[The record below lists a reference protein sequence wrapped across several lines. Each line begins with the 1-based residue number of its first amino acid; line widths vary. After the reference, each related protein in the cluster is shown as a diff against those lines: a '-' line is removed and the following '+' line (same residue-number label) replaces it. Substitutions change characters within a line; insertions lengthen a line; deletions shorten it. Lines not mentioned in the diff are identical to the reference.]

1 MAGGR
6 GSRLGSI
13 TKNIPKPIVKIN
25 NRPYLEYLLKWLIRS
40 GFKKFYFLL
49 SYKNKKIE
57 DFLNL
62 FFKEKNL
69 EYRVFIDKK
78 RSGTFTALYEHV
90 KKLDKV
96 FFYTNADEISNFDI
110 KKNFLKFH
118 LSKSKIMCG
127 LLKSKKGKYSIDKKG
142 AHIKLSSKE
151 DKKKYIDCGYKFIN
165 KEIFN
170 HVRKKYKKIEDF
182 IYGDYLKNNK
192 ISYFLVKKKPF
203 RIDSSLDIKRT
214 KNELFKI

>member
-6 GSRLGSI
+6 GSRLGFI

-25 NRPYLEYLLKWLIRS
+25 DKPYLEYLLKWLTRS

-57 DFLNL
+57 NFLDL

-78 RSGTFTALYEHV
+78 RSGTFTAIYDHIA
-90 KKLDKV
+90 KLDKV
-96 FFYTNADEISNFDI
+96 FFYTNADEISNFNI

-118 LSKSKIMCG
+118 FSKTKIMCG
-127 LLKSKKGKYSIDKKG
+127 LLKSSKGRYSIDKNKV
-142 AHIKLSSKE
+142 HIKHSLRK

-170 HVRKKYKKIEDF
+170 HARKKYKKIEDF

-192 ISYFLVKKKPF
+192 ISYFLVKKKPL
-203 RIDSSLDIKRT
+203 RIDTALDIKRT